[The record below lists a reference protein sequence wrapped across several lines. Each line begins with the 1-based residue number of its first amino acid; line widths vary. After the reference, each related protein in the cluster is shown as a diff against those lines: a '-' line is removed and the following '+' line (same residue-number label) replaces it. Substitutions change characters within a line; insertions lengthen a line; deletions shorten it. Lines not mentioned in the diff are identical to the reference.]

1 MPETLPF
8 IARLLPAI
16 IIPIIFL
23 LASNKQIKRDI
34 GFYTLI
40 TLSSMIIFLA
50 SFEVG
55 FLGFLISFITLI
67 PLCYFIFINK
77 DRGFD

>member
-1 MPETLPF
+1 MPESLPF
-8 IARLLPAI
+8 IARLLPGL

-23 LASNKQIKRDI
+23 LASNKSIKRDI
-34 GFYTLI
+34 CFYSLI

-55 FLGFLISFITLI
+55 FLGFLISFITLT
-67 PLCYFIFINK
+67 PLCYFIFVNK
-77 DRGFD
+77 DRGFE

>member
-1 MPETLPF
+1 MPESLPF
-8 IARLLPAI
+8 IARLLPGL

-23 LASNKQIKRDI
+23 LASNKSTKRDI
-34 GFYTLI
+34 GFYSLI

-55 FLGFLISFITLI
+55 FLGFLISFITLT

-77 DRGFD
+77 DRGFE